1 MQTQYF
7 HGDIDPKQLAG
18 TLLVNFN
25 RGNLRA
31 QQFGD
36 DQKIAVQITSRSQ
49 PTSGGQTAL
58 TVSIIKIEDG
68 VAIQIGKQAWL
79 GIAASLGTTALSAWR
94 NPWSLLS
101 RLDDVAQDLEY
112 LQLTERVWEVIQSE
126 MRSSKATFELSDR
139 LRRLVC
145 SYCQVANAVGDPYCI
160 ACGAPLGPSQP
171 RTCKNCGFVIKTGE
185 TQCSNCGKP
194 VD

>member
-1 MQTQYF
+1 MQTKYF
-7 HGDIDPKQLAG
+7 HGEIDPKQLAN

-36 DQKIAVQITSRSQ
+36 DRKIAVQIATRNQ

-58 TVSIIKIEDG
+58 TVSIKKVEDG
-68 VAIQIGKQAWL
+68 VAIQIGKQAWF
-79 GIAASLGTTALSAWR
+79 GIAASLGKTALSAWR
-94 NPWSLLS
+94 NPWNLLS

-112 LQLTERVWEVIQSE
+112 LQLTEQVWEIIQSE
-126 MRSSKATFELSDR
+126 MRANKASFELSDR

-145 SYCQVANAVGDPYCI
+145 SYCQVANNVGEPSCI

-171 RTCKNCGFVIKTGE
+171 RPCKNCGFVNNTYDAL
-185 TQCSNCGKP
+185 CSNCNKP
-194 VD
+194 IA